1 MTSTAPLIARAYRP
15 VVSSATWRA
24 TAKVFLDVPITWATG
39 LAVLIPAVVAV
50 PTAIVFPV
58 SMAFAVTSLVG
69 NRLAAR
75 WDRHR
80 LAVFLDLHLANP
92 HRPSTGGP
100 WRRFTT
106 ELRDGATWRSYAYRL
121 ASIPVTAVASVVLAI
136 AWCVPLTA
144 LGAPAWVWLL
154 PDDRID
160 LGPVHLS
167 GWSGAAT
174 SVVVGLVLLPIAPL
188 LVSAAAYVER
198 WIAALLLGPRGDAA
212 LTERI
217 EQVESSRARVVDAGE
232 VERRRIERDLHDGA
246 QQRLVALA
254 MNLGMAKEK
263 FATDPDAA
271 RALLDEAHAESKR
284 ALVEL
289 RDLARGLHPAVLTD
303 RGLGPALS
311 AVAARSPVPV
321 EVRVE
326 LADRPDPTSEGIA
339 YFVVCEAL
347 ANVAKHSRATR
358 ATVSISRLSGRLVV
372 EITDDGIG
380 GAELSGSGLVG
391 LRDRVQA
398 VDGWLQVLS
407 PPGGPTTIL
416 AELPCAS

>member
-1 MTSTAPLIARAYRP
+1 MTSAAPLLARAYRP
-15 VVSSATWRA
+15 VASSATWRA
-24 TAKVFLDVPITWATG
+24 TAKVFLDLPVTWVAG
-39 LAVLIPAVVAV
+39 LAVLVPAVVAV

-58 SMAFAVTSLVG
+58 SMVCAVVAMVG

-75 WDRHR
+75 FDRYR
-80 LAVFLDLHLANP
+80 LATFLDLDLANP
-92 HRPSTGGP
+92 YGTRSGGP
-100 WRRFTT
+100 WARFTG
-106 ELRDGATWRSYAYRL
+106 ELRDGATWRSLAYRVVAIPQAAL
-121 ASIPVTAVASVVLAI
+121 AGLVLSA
-136 AWCVPLTA
+136 AWCVPFAA
-144 LGAPAWVWLL
+144 LSAVAWIWLL
-154 PDDRID
+154 PGDQID
-160 LGPVHLS
+160 LGPLHLA
-167 GWSGAAT
+167 GWAGVGAST
-174 SVVVGLVLLPIAPL
+174 LVGLVLLPMAPR
-188 LVSAAAYVER
+188 LVAAVAHVER
-198 WIAALLLGPRGDAA
+198 GLGRWLLGPRGDAA

-217 EQVESSRARVVDAGE
+217 EQVETSRARVVDAAE

-263 FATDPDAA
+263 FTTDPDAA
-271 RALLDEAHAESKR
+271 RALVDEAHAESKR

-321 EVRVE
+321 EVRVH
-326 LADRPDPTSEGIA
+326 LVDRPDATTEGIA

-347 ANVAKHSRATR
+347 ANVAKHSQATR
-358 ATVSISRLSGRLVV
+358 ASVTVSRLGGRLVIEV
-372 EITDDGIG
+372 ADDGIG
-380 GAELSGSGLVG
+380 GASFAGSGLVG